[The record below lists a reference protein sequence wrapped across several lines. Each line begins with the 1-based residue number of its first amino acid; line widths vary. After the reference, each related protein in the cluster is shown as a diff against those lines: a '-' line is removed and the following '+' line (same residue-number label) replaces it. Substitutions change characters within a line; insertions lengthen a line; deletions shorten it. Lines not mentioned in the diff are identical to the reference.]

1 MAQDMA
7 QPPENTT
14 PIDVNSA
21 NIPGQPDFAGRPN
34 EHLSPE
40 QRAGEIAFYLQEARQ
55 ECRSDIDR
63 VEDEQAKRLFGQ
75 IVEILDGAIGAL
87 YGFQGGDRN
96 AQVRRS

>member
-1 MAQDMA
+1 MT
-7 QPPENTT
+7 QPIENAT
-14 PIDVNSA
+14 PIDANNA

-40 QRAGEIAFYLQEARQ
+40 QRAGEIAYYLQEARQ

-63 VEDEQAKRLFGQ
+63 VEDEHAQQLFGQ
-75 IVEILDGAIGAL
+75 IVEILDGAIDAL
-87 YGFQGGDRN
+87 YRFQGGDRD